1 MNFTRIDT
9 KKLIARFGGRIELW
23 RRLKARGFE
32 LSVKTIEKWSERDSI
47 PAYRLVQMMEL
58 AQSEK
63 KPLNLNDYI
72 QKAPNAS
79 KELSHNRHDHEKD
92 QVRTDG

>member
-1 MNFTRIDT
+1 MNLNRIDT

-23 RRLKARGFE
+23 RRLKARGFD
-32 LSVKTIEKWSERDSI
+32 LSVKTIEKWTERESI
-47 PAYRLVQMMEL
+47 PAYRLVQLMEL

-79 KELSHNRHDHEKD
+79 KEISHRHENT
-92 QVRTDG
+92 QSTIRTDG